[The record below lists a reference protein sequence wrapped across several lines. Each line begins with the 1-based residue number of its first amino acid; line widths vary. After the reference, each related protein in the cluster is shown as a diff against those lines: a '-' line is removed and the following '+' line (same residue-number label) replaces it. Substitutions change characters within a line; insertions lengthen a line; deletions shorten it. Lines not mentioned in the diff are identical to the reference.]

1 MQLER
6 FEGFLW
12 GEERWY
18 KSLISSPWGL
28 LWPGRCWQYCSKTG
42 YKSLWLG
49 SLKSSSSCYF
59 PLVYMNRGLRSRK
72 MRKKISSA
80 FRRNWKMKKQAM
92 FLPCTAFLRF
102 LASFHFQLCW
112 ADICSGFLHN
122 VCGMLWSCLFRPW
135 PEQVIFSATEFF
147 LCHTFTFLVQII
159 IYLFFHGFHLNSCL
173 LGTDITNWFHVMHTA
188 QSKYIYFR
196 LWM

>member
-1 MQLER
+1 MQLKR
-6 FEGFLW
+6 FEGFFW
-12 GEERWY
+12 GEERWF
-18 KSLISSPWGL
+18 KSLISSPCGL
-28 LWPGRCWQYCSKTG
+28 LWPGRCWQYCSQTG

-49 SLKSSSSCYF
+49 SPRSRSSRYF
-59 PLVYMNRGLRSRK
+59 ALVYMNRGLHSRK
-72 MRKKISSA
+72 KRKKIS
-80 FRRNWKMKKQAM
+80 WEVKKQAM

-122 VCGMLWSCLFRPW
+122 MCGMLWSGLFRPR
-135 PEQVIFSATEFF
+135 PEHVISLATEFF
-147 LCHTFTFLVQII
+147 LCHTFTFLMQII
-159 IYLFFHGFHLNSCL
+159 IYLFLHVFHLNSCL
-173 LGTDITNWFHVMHTA
+173 LGTDTTNWFHVMHTA